1 MISELDNRGK
11 VRFMLYKETMTAK
24 FLLRFFKRL
33 ITDAKRKVFVILDNL
48 RVHHAK
54 IIRQWVSK
62 HSHETPHTA
71 CGAGSG
77 SWASFTG

>member
-1 MISELDNRGK
+1 MLEHSSKRYRVNMISALDNRGK

-24 FLLRFFKRL
+24 VLLRFFKRL

-54 IIRQWVSK
+54 IVRQ
-62 HSHETPHTA
+62 
-71 CGAGSG
+71 
-77 SWASFTG
+77 